1 MTNTTIR
8 KALFVAGITASLG
21 IGIVGCD
28 NSVDESS
35 RQAGASEEI
44 SDTAITTGVEAKLAT
59 DRNLDSFDINVTT
72 DNGTVTL
79 TGTVNDTAASTAA
92 ETATRSV
99 AGVTKV
105 NNRLNVSGSGMSS
118 STSNLGDASRDLGDA
133 SRDMGDAARNTGA
146 AMGEAGDNAAQAVSD
161 TWITT
166 KVKSVLLADSEAQGL
181 DISVDTQDG
190 VVTLEGEVSSQ
201 AAIEHIE
208 ALARDVEGVKRVN
221 FSALTVA
228 RR

>member
-8 KALFVAGITASLG
+8 RALFVAGITASLG

-28 NSVDESS
+28 NSADQSS
-35 RQAGASEEI
+35 RQAGASDEI
-44 SDTAITTGVEAKLAT
+44 NDTSITTSVKAKLAT
-59 DRNLDSFDINVTT
+59 ARNLDSFDINVTT

-105 NNRLNVSGSGMSS
+105 NNRLSV
-118 STSNLGDASRDLGDA
+118 STSNMNSGTRSMGDASRNMDDA
-133 SRDMGDAARNTGA
+133 SRDMGDAARNTGE
-146 AMGEAGDNAAQAVSD
+146 AMADAGDAASQAVSD

-166 KVKSVLLADSEAQGL
+166 KVKSVLLADSEAKGL
-181 DISVDTQDG
+181 EISVDTKDG
-190 VVTLEGEVSSQ
+190 VVTLEGEVNSQ
-201 AAIEHIE
+201 AAIDHVK
-208 ALARDVEGVKRVN
+208 ALASDVEGVKRVN